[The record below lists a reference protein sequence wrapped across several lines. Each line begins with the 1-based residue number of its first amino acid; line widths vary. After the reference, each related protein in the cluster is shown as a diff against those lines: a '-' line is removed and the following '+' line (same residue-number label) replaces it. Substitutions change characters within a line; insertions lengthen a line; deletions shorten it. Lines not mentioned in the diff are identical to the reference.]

1 MKHSQS
7 RCQSTAP
14 EWMIIT
20 CQPVIKTRDFAPK
33 AFPWISKLLET
44 SNCMETS
51 LVSFKK
57 DSICP
62 CWWQRKA
69 ERHELCMPQKVIDW
83 KKPTEFISTVP
94 LQALYFLKI
103 KILDQ
108 ILGGG
113 LDLEFLSQSWTMLLM
128 QQPSCPQNSLF
139 WIPISNLSF
148 ASSELKPKYI
158 HLSQGMGGSPWLPI
172 SYQEFRKA
180 LPDDSQ
186 PTPSGKP
193 PER

>member
-1 MKHSQS
+1 MI
-7 RCQSTAP
+7 
-14 EWMIIT
+14 IIT

-33 AFPWISKLLET
+33 AFPWMSKLLEIR
-44 SNCMETS
+44 NCMETS
-51 LVSFKK
+51 LVILKK
-57 DSICP
+57 DSICH

-69 ERHELCMPQKVIDW
+69 GRHELCMPQKVIDW
-83 KKPTEFISTVP
+83 KKPTELISTVP

-103 KILDQ
+103 KTLDQ

-113 LDLEFLSQSWTMLLM
+113 LDLESLSQSLTMLLM
-128 QQPSCPQNSLF
+128 QQPSCPQNFLF

-158 HLSQGMGGSPWLPI
+158 HLSQGKGGSPWLPS
-172 SYQEFRKA
+172 SYQELRKT
-180 LPDDSQ
+180 LPVDRQ
-186 PTPSGKP
+186 QTLSGKP